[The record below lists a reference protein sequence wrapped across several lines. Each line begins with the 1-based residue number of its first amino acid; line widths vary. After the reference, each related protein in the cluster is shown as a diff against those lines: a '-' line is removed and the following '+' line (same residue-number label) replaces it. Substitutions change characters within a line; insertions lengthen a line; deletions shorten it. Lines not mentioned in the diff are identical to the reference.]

1 MKAKVSKQ
9 KKNSYLNLFSDYSIF
24 SLVKIIVR
32 LFKEPKLLKYK
43 KDQRILHK
51 FGNNFQIEMNFAIG
65 IG

>member
-51 FGNNFQIEMNFAIG
+51 FGHNFQI
-65 IG
+65 